1 MSPIDDQIQSDPD
14 IHIRDA
20 WVLPGN
26 AGHFPW
32 SRVMPTVTTNQSL
45 AWDYP
50 TPLLVDG
57 FRIYAN
63 GDVVFDGP
71 DSDLVVPLNTLGLTP
86 DTDYTMQVAAYHAG
100 GQSDLSTSINF
111 TLVEGPPVAP
121 TNLRIVG

>member
-1 MSPIDDQIQSDPD
+1 
-14 IHIRDA
+14 
-20 WVLPGN
+20 
-26 AGHFPW
+26 
-32 SRVMPTVTTNQSL
+32 MPTVTTNQSL

-63 GDVVFDGP
+63 GAVVFEGP
-71 DSDLVVPLNTLGLTP
+71 DSDLVVPINTLGLTVGN
-86 DTDYTMQVAAYHAG
+86 DYSVHVTAYHAG
-100 GQSDLSTSINF
+100 GESDASNAINF